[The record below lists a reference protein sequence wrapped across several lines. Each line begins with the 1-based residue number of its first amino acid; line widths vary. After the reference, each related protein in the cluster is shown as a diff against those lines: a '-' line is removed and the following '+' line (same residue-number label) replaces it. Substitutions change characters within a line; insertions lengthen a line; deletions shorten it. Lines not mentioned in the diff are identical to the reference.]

1 MVLQHGFVSVLQRG
15 EACHATEEPTEETL
29 GRDIQVIGY
38 LLHREVGISQHHLY
52 LCHHH
57 IVNKFL
63 GRTATHLLEVRLSS
77 IPHAWVIT
85 HTLAWGF
92 FVAHDQYYQRASL
105 SFWSFSKKHIILHS
119 HLVLPLM
126 ENTHE
131 DTELRWERSANLRH
145 YPML

>member
-15 EACHATEEPTEETL
+15 EACHAAEEPTEETL

-85 HTLAWGF
+85 HTPLHG
-92 FVAHDQYYQRASL
+92 ASL
-105 SFWSFSKKHIILHS
+105 YPTTNITKE
-119 HLVLPLM
+119 PLFHFGHFQK
-126 ENTHE
+126 NI
-131 DTELRWERSANLRH
+131 
-145 YPML
+145 